1 MAELSKSCRVAL
13 EKLTNALNMVVPVDD
28 PIHKARFIRNAMGK
42 IGAPKPSVM
51 DKAVSYSINSMLSGL
66 ATPVANAL
74 SVAYK
79 AFQVPINDII
89 ETGIR
94 RARGEDVAF
103 TDVLHGYKSA
113 IENFKAATFM
123 MKAGFKDGYPLDYN
137 ATISDIAVRLN
148 ISDKAARQKVVDMI
162 MDVKATEL
170 ARARGIK
177 PTEARAILT
186 DEGVGVTD
194 DELAAFVNDS
204 YDVMRNVFD
213 GPITQYINVP
223 TKVTVA
229 IDEFGKSLFRTYK
242 IGQMASKKARQE
254 AKAGNGDYEEL
265 YQSYM
270 KKFMSDAAEGDAK
283 EVLRKLE
290 AEMGKAF
297 GLGPQDLQPFESV
310 KEYALREMFQER
322 LTGLPLQAHETI
334 KKHPTM
340 RLFVPFMKTPWN
352 ISKEAFSYFPALPAL
367 AKKTLGPAMKRGT
380 DIPDLTKRGAYYD
393 LSWEQMAARQMIG
406 FTAFAGIM
414 SMFDSDSI
422 TGVAKD
428 ANERQAWRD
437 AGKPERAI
445 KVGDTWYEYGRIE
458 PVATVMQMAAELRR
472 LVDDYDNDPNPDKE
486 FELKQVMFA
495 FKASVMDKTFMK
507 NFHDMMGAAVEGDV
521 GKAGLVAARQATP
534 ALGAQAAR
542 LLDDK
547 ERQATTFAEKIQ
559 QRIPLLR
566 NQLPEE
572 YGLYGSAREGDVLKE
587 VTGIGVSSESDRTP
601 LQKAITDL
609 GVTKVRPSDKLR
621 GVALNNEQLSE
632 YRKEVATFLTP
643 RLEKFVQGGA
653 FQNLPKAKQK
663 VVLEKVV
670 NKLKRQA
677 MKQFAYK
684 LRRTDPEAARKL
696 YNVEML
702 KLGNVD
708 NLREGN

>member
-1 MAELSKSCRVAL
+1 MAELSKACQVAL
-13 EKLTNALNMVVPVDD
+13 EKITNAMNMVVPVSD

-170 ARARGIK
+170 AKARGIK
-177 PTEARAILT
+177 PTEARQVLA

-254 AKAGNGDYEEL
+254 AKAGKGDYEEL

-270 KKFMSDAAEGDAK
+270 KKFMDDSAKGDAK

-290 AEMGKAF
+290 GEMGKAF
-297 GLGPQDLQPFESV
+297 GLGPQDIQPFESV

-352 ISKEAFSYFPALPAL
+352 ISKEAFSYFPAAAPIL
-367 AKKTLGPAMKRGT
+367 KKTLGPAVKRGT
-380 DIPDLTKRGAYYD
+380 DVPDLTKRGAYYD

-445 KVGDTWYEYGRIE
+445 KLGDTWVEYGRIE

-472 LVDDYDNDPNPDKE
+472 LGDDYYNDPNPDKE
-486 FELKQVMFA
+486 FELKQLMFA

-521 GKAGLVAARQATP
+521 GKAGLIAARQATP
-534 ALGAQAAR
+534 ALGAQVAR
-542 LLDDK
+542 WADDK
-547 ERQATTFAEKIQ
+547 ERQATTFTEKVQ

-587 VTGIGVSSESDRTP
+587 VTGIGITSASDRTP

-632 YRKEVATFLTP
+632 YRKDVAAYLTP

-663 VVLEKVV
+663 VVLEKIV

-708 NLREGN
+708 SLREGD